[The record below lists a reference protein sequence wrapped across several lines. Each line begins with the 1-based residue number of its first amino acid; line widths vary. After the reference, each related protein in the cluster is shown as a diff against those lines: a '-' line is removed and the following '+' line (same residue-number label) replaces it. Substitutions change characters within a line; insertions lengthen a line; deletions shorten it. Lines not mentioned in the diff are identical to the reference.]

1 MNYREALN
9 KFIDEMNYLKNE
21 DVEGIVFYGSFHT
34 GTYNEFSD
42 IDLMILFNDD
52 SIIHIFTPY

>member
-1 MNYREALN
+1 MNYRDALN

-34 GTYNEFSD
+34 GTYNEF
-42 IDLMILFNDD
+42 
-52 SIIHIFTPY
+52 